1 MVSGMRKSK
10 HLIDEL
16 VAVNDCSRI
25 LFPLK
30 VMHPEMIGSKGK
42 MRLFFFIFF
51 SSGGYKIPRE
61 EEVII
66 YIYMSWQLNF

>member
-16 VAVNDCSRI
+16 VAVNDYSRI
-25 LFPLK
+25 FFPLK

-42 MRLFFFIFF
+42 RRLFFFIFF
-51 SSGGYKIPRE
+51 SSGGYKIRRE

>member
-25 LFPLK
+25 FFPLK

-51 SSGGYKIPRE
+51 HR
-61 EEVII
+61 EVIK
-66 YIYMSWQLNF
+66 YQGKRRL

>member
-1 MVSGMRKSK
+1 MVSGMGKSK

-25 LFPLK
+25 L
-30 VMHPEMIGSKGK
+30 HPKIIGSKGK
-42 MRLFFFIFF
+42 RRLFFIIFF
-51 SSGGYKIPRE
+51 SSGGYKMPRE

-66 YIYMSWQLNF
+66 IYTCHGS

>member
-30 VMHPEMIGSKGK
+30 VMHPEMIGSKRK
-42 MRLFFFIFF
+42 RKLFFFIFF
-51 SSGGYKIPRE
+51 SS
-61 EEVII
+61 EVIK
-66 YIYMSWQLNF
+66 YQEKKRL